1 MPGRIPGESRC
12 SSWISAIFDSILF
25 PRVINA
31 AFPDT
36 LFPPAA
42 AALLANLCCCRE
54 RLPQGSPASPAI
66 SNLVM
71 RPFDESMRRWCEA
84 RQIVYTRYCDDMTF
98 SGDFDPAAVYHK
110 VKSYLEA
117 MGFSLNEKKTK
128 LLKDGVRQSVTGIV
142 VNEKPQVSRDYRK
155 KLRQE
160 IYYCMKYGVTGHLER
175 LREKTGNAVEEQRYI
190 CSVLGR
196 IQFVL
201 QVNPEDREF
210 AEYCRIWKERFV

>member
-1 MPGRIPGESRC
+1 
-12 SSWISAIFDSILF
+12 
-25 PRVINA
+25 
-31 AFPDT
+31 
-36 LFPPAA
+36 
-42 AALLANLCCCRE
+42 
-54 RLPQGSPASPAI
+54 
-66 SNLVM
+66 
-71 RPFDESMRRWCEA
+71 
-84 RQIVYTRYCDDMTF
+84 
-98 SGDFDPAAVYHK
+98 
-110 VKSYLEA
+110 

-160 IYYCMKYGVTGHLER
+160 IYYCMKYGVTWHLER
-175 LREKTGNAVEEQRYI
+175 LREETGNAVEEQRYI

-210 AEYCRIWKERFV
+210 AEYCRIWKERFVK